1 MTAVDKIKT
10 MFQDSTNQ
18 KLMIGICLFVWAW
31 IFIFAFLIYKPKY
44 VSHSL
49 VIVKDSATNT
59 RYVVNDPNYG
69 ADPISSKASNPV
81 LNTMG
86 LLKSESIANTV
97 FGDLKLKHPEELE
110 KLNIKTDLDWLKFYG
125 NGARF
130 VKSKNVPG
138 TDLIAID
145 FQWKSPEVAKSGLES
160 VIRGFQAASQD
171 INQAEQKRRSE
182 YLDEQVNDIL
192 VKLDAVRQRKSS
204 LKQSAEIP
212 NIQQEMT
219 NMTDARISTQR
230 QLNDTIARARGAEA
244 ELNRYQSTLGMNST
258 QAVRASAVG
267 LNPNIQKLHDELNAQ
282 SEKAAF
288 LKGTLTAKNPKV
300 REVETQI
307 AQIKTDLQGEV
318 NRTIGGHVNYEKQV
332 SVADPTR
339 GSVISQMVL
348 TNAQVQSLHQQA
360 ASLRNELSRMN
371 KRMRHLPNI
380 EEAITNIEQEE
391 RNLSQALDTLE
402 AKSLEAHIKEAE
414 TLSNIFVVDPPT
426 LPLGPGFPS
435 RTHVLIIG
443 LALGVFAALA
453 AMLLRVKFS
462 DRADEW
468 LSWLQV
474 NFEEMA
480 QRGRLQRTK
489 SILGYTSYITPKFK
503 YKLY

>member
-1 MTAVDKIKT
+1 MTPAEKIKT
-10 MFQDSTNQ
+10 IFQDPTNQ
-18 KLMIGICLFVWAW
+18 KLMLAICLFVWAW
-31 IFIFAFLIYKPKY
+31 MFIFAFFIYKPKY

-59 RYVVNDPNYG
+59 RYVVNDPSYG
-69 ADPISSKASNPV
+69 QDPISSKASNPV

-86 LLKSESIANTV
+86 LLKSESIASQV
-97 FGDLKLKHPEELE
+97 FSDLKVKHPDELD
-110 KLNIKTDLDWLKFYG
+110 KLNIRTQLDWLKYYG
-125 NGARF
+125 NGSRF

-145 FQWKSPEVAKSGLES
+145 FSWKNPDVAKSGLQS
-160 VIRGFQAASQD
+160 VIRGFQDASQN

-192 VKLDAVRQRKSS
+192 VKLDAVRQRKSE
-204 LKQSAEIP
+204 LKKSAEIP

-219 NMTDARISTQR
+219 NMTDARIATQR
-230 QLNDTIARARGAEA
+230 ELNDVVARARGAEA
-244 ELNRYQSTLGMNST
+244 ELHRYQATLGMNPS
-258 QAVRASAVG
+258 QAVRASAIG
-267 LNPNIQKLHDELNAQ
+267 QNPNIQKLHDELNQ
-282 SEKAAF
+282 QQEKAAF
-288 LKGTLTAKNPKV
+288 LKGNLTAKNPKV

-307 AQIKTDLQGEV
+307 NQIKNDLQGEV
-318 NRTIGGHVNYEKQV
+318 NRTIGGHVNYERQV
-332 SVADPTR
+332 SVSDPTR

-348 TNAQVQSLHQQA
+348 TNAQVNSLHQQA
-360 ASLRNELSRMN
+360 ASLRKELGNMN
-371 KRMRHLPNI
+371 TRMRHLPNV
-380 EEAITNIEQEE
+380 EEAINNIEQEE

-426 LPLGPGFPS
+426 LPLGPSFPS
-435 RTHVLIIG
+435 RTHILAIG
-443 LALGVFAALA
+443 FALGLFAALG
-453 AMLLRVKFS
+453 AMLLRVKFT
-462 DRADEW
+462 DRVDVF

-474 NFEEMA
+474 NFDEMA
-480 QRGRLQRTK
+480 QRSRLHKTK